1 MKKKMEQD
9 NKEVLVSRN
18 AASGVTEANFEW
30 KNKIKVSKVIYQR
43 LLFFIISRKFSFT
56 VACSWMSLA
65 GLKRAFFWA
74 NWFIVKS

>member
-43 LLFFIISRKFSFT
+43 LLLFHHIILFKN
-56 VACSWMSLA
+56 
-65 GLKRAFFWA
+65 LKQIF
-74 NWFIVKS
+74 